1 MFCNVMS
8 QNIYLGKPWVWEKIG
23 EYICEHNQPRTRGG
37 LRVLKLLKFGDP
49 LYQNSY
55 HFTHVH
61 VEMPKF

>member
-23 EYICEHNQPRTRGG
+23 EYTCEHNQPRTRGG